1 MMKNNKNIFVF
12 IAVAGSLAGCAN
24 GPSQAQLEYQ
34 AFDRVISEKVA
45 KGQMSAADGELARQQ
60 YVGNL
65 RTREANIAASHGV
78 ASSNNAYASNSGMA
92 LGMALMCAGQRGGH
106 C

>member
-1 MMKNNKNIFVF
+1 MIKSNKNLIVLFV
-12 IAVAGSLAGCAN
+12 VAGSLAGCAT

-34 AFDRVISEKVA
+34 AFDRVISEKIA
-45 KGQMSAADGELARQQ
+45 KGQMSPADGDLARQQ

-78 ASSNNAYASNSGMA
+78 ANSNNAYAYNSDMA
-92 LGMALMCAGQRGGH
+92 LGMALMCAGQRGGR